1 MKVIKLKE
9 SDLHRMVKR
18 VLGEDYSP
26 GDEVELSPDNSDQ
39 DGDDIPDRL
48 DSDDDNDGQAD
59 EEGNFNETRRFIKRF
74 IGAIYDIQKRYG
86 RGGRDVSY
94 DTNKAIRRL
103 VNTITPLN
111 LSSQDK
117 KRFLD
122 SVEEKMNGELKR
134 VMDRRE
140 ISHLIRQITQRIK

>member
-1 MKVIKLKE
+1 MKVIKLTE
-9 SDLHRMVKR
+9 EDIQRMVQI
-18 VLGEDYSP
+18 VVEDYSP
-26 GDEVELSPDNSDQ
+26 GDEVELSPDNSDE

-74 IGAIYDIQKRYG
+74 IDAIYDVQKRYG
-86 RGGRDVSY
+86 RRGKDVSY

-103 VNTITPLN
+103 VNTITQLN

-122 SVEEKMNGELKR
+122 SLEEKMNGELKR
-134 VMDRRE
+134 IMGRRE
-140 ISHLIRQITQRIK
+140 IYNLIKEITKRIN